1 MWSWSQRRQW
11 STYKPR
17 NTKSSNLPPA
27 ARRGKKIFI
36 LKFFSQRARPFWHLD
51 FELQA
56 SRTMRINF
64 CGFKPPS
71 LWKPIYTPTHIFTF
85 YIRSKS
91 KSALWLLKSP
101 LQGSCWVKNCSAAAG
116 APAGMGWCSYVGAL
130 LRSPW
135 FPGNATLVEGS
146 IQGLALLILK
156 LSRNLCGS
164 WAQNLSVS
172 TCLDYR
178 KYASSSLPYLPE
190 FHWASSISSC

>member
-1 MWSWSQRRQW
+1 MGPNPIWCPKGKRRKPKQACAAERELETHREKAMWSWSQRWQW

-116 APAGMGWCSYVGAL
+116 APAGVG
-130 LRSPW
+130 
-135 FPGNATLVEGS
+135 
-146 IQGLALLILK
+146 
-156 LSRNLCGS
+156 
-164 WAQNLSVS
+164 
-172 TCLDYR
+172 
-178 KYASSSLPYLPE
+178 
-190 FHWASSISSC
+190 